1 MKLSCRLVYAS
12 ILPSSAATVTRWQ
25 KKRFYVKGIVHFEIN
40 FWYVLAYLNGNQ
52 DVGVFV
58 STVFSI
64 LIFFGQTVVV
74 CQSYN
79 AGLGG
84 PRVHHKEHAQKSPN

>member
-1 MKLSCRLVYAS
+1 MLYFVAYTT
-12 ILPSSAATVTRWQ
+12 SAWSPTNHI
-25 KKRFYVKGIVHFEIN
+25 KIKGIVHFEIN
-40 FWYVLAYLNGNQ
+40 FWYVLAYLKGIQ

-64 LIFFGQTVVV
+64 FIFFGQTVVV
-74 CQSYN
+74 YQSNN

-84 PRVHHKEHAQKSPN
+84 PRWVHLKEHAQRSQN